1 MMFWVIEKVHERTGP
16 AFLEPKYWA
25 AGTND
30 PSRSSTWT
38 SNIFAAIRFA
48 RREDAENVLRRMMV
62 GVSAKAVEHMTMD
75 EAQP

>member
-1 MMFWVIEKVHERTGP
+1 MMFWVIEKVQERTGSS
-16 AFLEPKYWA
+16 FLEPKYWA

-30 PSRSSTWT
+30 PYRCSTWT

-48 RREDAENVLRRMMV
+48 RREDAENVLRRMMA
-62 GVSAKAVEHMTMD
+62 GVSAKAVEHMTMN